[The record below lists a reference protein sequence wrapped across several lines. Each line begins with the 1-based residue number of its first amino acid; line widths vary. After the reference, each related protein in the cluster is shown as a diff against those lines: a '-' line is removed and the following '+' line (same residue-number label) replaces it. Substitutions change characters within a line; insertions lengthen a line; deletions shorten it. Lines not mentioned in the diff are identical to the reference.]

1 MPPFRFH
8 GFRFVPRGDRPETMS
23 EPTHTSVDMS
33 GEDIH
38 WSPEGGLSYSSYL
51 RLENV
56 LSAQTPLTEEHD
68 EMMFIVIHQASELW
82 LKLCIHELE
91 AAIAELVSGEI
102 GPALKM
108 LSRIARI
115 QEQLTQSWSILATM
129 TPTDYLKFR
138 DRLGQSSGFQSHQ
151 YRVLEYRLGNK
162 NPALARV
169 HAGNPPL
176 HKAVLAALEAPSL
189 YDVTLQLLSRAGLD
203 LPAEVLERDW
213 SQPYTPS
220 EAVEAAWKAVYQDV
234 ETYWELYELA
244 EKLVDLE
251 HKFQIWRFNHMKTVE
266 RIIGY
271 RRGTGGSGGVSYL
284 VKALDLHFFPE
295 LWTLRTSL

>member
-1 MPPFRFH
+1 
-8 GFRFVPRGDRPETMS
+8 MS
-23 EPTHTSVDMS
+23 DAKQTSVDVS

-38 WSPEGGLSYSSYL
+38 WTPEGGLTYASYL
-51 RLENV
+51 GLEQV
-56 LSAQTPLTEEHD
+56 LSAQAPLTAEHD
-68 EMMFIVIHQASELW
+68 EMMFIIIHQASELW
-82 LKLCIHELE
+82 MKLCIHEVSS
-91 AAIAELVSGEI
+91 AIACLEKGDI

-108 LSRIARI
+108 LSRVARI

-138 DRLGQSSGFQSHQ
+138 DQLGQSSGFQSHQ

-162 NPALARV
+162 NPAMARV
-169 HAGNPPL
+169 HKANPPL
-176 HKAVLAALEAPSL
+176 HKAVVAALEAPSL
-189 YDVTLQLLSRAGLD
+189 YDVTLSLLAKAGFD
-203 LPAEVLERDW
+203 LADDVTKRNWAEPYKP
-213 SQPYTPS
+213 SQ
-220 EAVEAAWKAVYQDV
+220 AVEDAWKAVYEDV

-251 HKFQIWRFNHMKTVE
+251 HKFQQWRFNHMKTVE

-295 LWTLRTSL
+295 LWTVRTSL